1 MLHFQGED
9 VWAHY
14 GGLKK
19 DLMSGEKNTQILMF
33 MKEVVRFLIKT
44 LLLNCLFLILLKKSI
59 IQPGL
64 LPDLVTSIN
73 HWCRQEA

>member
-44 LLLNCLFLILLKKSI
+44 LLLNCISYAIKKI
-59 IQPGL
+59 
-64 LPDLVTSIN
+64 V
-73 HWCRQEA
+73 

>member
-14 GGLKK
+14 GELKK
-19 DLMSGEKNTQILMF
+19 DLMSGERNTQILMF

-44 LLLNCLFLILLKKSI
+44 LLLNCISYAIKKI
-59 IQPGL
+59 
-64 LPDLVTSIN
+64 V
-73 HWCRQEA
+73 